1 MTGPKLKIV
10 DDVQLQALHA
20 QAAAGARRRKNLNLH
35 ERLDDPVQRLL
46 NDFEPGTYVR
56 PHRHVD
62 KWELFVL
69 VSGSA
74 ALLTFDDA
82 SRVRERVELGANAAR
97 VVEIPANTWHALVA
111 LEAGTVLFETKP
123 GPYDPNTGGDFAPW
137 SPPEGDAAA
146 AGFVQRLAAAQRGDR
161 VA

>member
-56 PHRHVD
+56 PHRHAD
-62 KWELFVL
+62 KWE
-69 VSGSA
+69 
-74 ALLTFDDA
+74 T
-82 SRVRERVELGANAAR
+82 
-97 VVEIPANTWHALVA
+97 HA
-111 LEAGTVLFETKP
+111 G
-123 GPYDPNTGGDFAPW
+123 W
-137 SPPEGDAAA
+137 SPPEGAAA
-146 AGFVQRLAAAQRGDR
+146 AFAQRLAAAQRGDR